1 MDSAIKRGQL
11 IEFEDGTIGVFG
23 GRVGKLLHCPLV
35 YDYKDDSLYFNQILE
50 KTTDIK
56 PVKEKNFT
64 LPALYQ
70 ALIDLYS
77 FEEPDWIKNWT
88 DSTYYEI
95 MDWLRDKMCVEE
107 VDFNDEDGWL
117 NEVMHD
123 TIADFAR
130 HIFESPDFYQEESM
144 EKYIDMN
151 AFADAVLDIEIDKK
165 NISTSNDIM
174 EMHEATCR
182 NLHSKLS
189 NIRYG
194 SEVVKSTSNKKYTE
208 TQIALFELLWS
219 SLAELKKRDVDL
231 IDLFEWKLND

>member
-1 MDSAIKRGQL
+1 MDSVIKRGQL

-23 GRVGKLLHCPLV
+23 GRAGNILHCLLV
-35 YDYKDDSLYFNQILE
+35 YDYTDNSLYFNQILA

-56 PVKEKNFT
+56 LVKEKNFT

-77 FEEPDWIKNWT
+77 FEEPDWIRNWT

-123 TIADFAR
+123 TIADFAC
-130 HIFESPDFYQEESM
+130 HIFESPDFCREEST

-151 AFADAVLDIEIDKK
+151 ALANAVLDMEIDEK
-165 NISTSNDIM
+165 NISTSNDVI
-174 EMHEATCR
+174 EMHEETCR
-182 NLHSKLS
+182 NLQSKLS
-189 NIRYG
+189 DIRYG
-194 SEVVKSTSNKKYTE
+194 SEVMKSTSNKNYTE

-219 SLAELKKRDVDL
+219 SIAELKKRDVDL
-231 IDLFEWKLND
+231 VDLFEWKLNN

>member
-11 IEFEDGTIGVFG
+11 IEFEDGAIGVFG
-23 GRVGKLLHCPLV
+23 GRAGKLLHCPLV

-117 NEVMHD
+117 NEIMHD

-130 HIFESPDFYQEESM
+130 HIFESPDFYREEST
-144 EKYIDMN
+144 EKYIDIN
-151 AFADAVLDIEIDKK
+151 ALANAVLDIEIDKK

>member
-11 IEFEDGTIGVFG
+11 IEFEDGTIGVLG
-23 GRVGKLLHCPLV
+23 GRVGKLLHCLLV
-35 YDYKDDSLYFNQILE
+35 YNYTDDSLCFNQILE
-50 KTTDIK
+50 ETSYTKLIK
-56 PVKEKNFT
+56 DRNFT

-77 FEEPDWIKNWT
+77 FENPDWISYWT

-107 VDFNDEDGWL
+107 VDFNDEEGWL
-117 NEVMHD
+117 NETMHD
-123 TIADFAR
+123 TIADFAL
-130 HIFESPDFYQEESM
+130 HIFESPDFYKEETI
-144 EKYIDMN
+144 EKHIDMN
-151 AFADAVLDIEIDKK
+151 ALASAILDIEIDKK

-194 SEVVKSTSNKKYTE
+194 SEVMKSTSNKNYTE
-208 TQIALFELLWS
+208 TQIALFELLWTS
-219 SLAELKKRDVDL
+219 MAELKRRDVDL
-231 IDLFEWKLND
+231 IDMFEWKLNN